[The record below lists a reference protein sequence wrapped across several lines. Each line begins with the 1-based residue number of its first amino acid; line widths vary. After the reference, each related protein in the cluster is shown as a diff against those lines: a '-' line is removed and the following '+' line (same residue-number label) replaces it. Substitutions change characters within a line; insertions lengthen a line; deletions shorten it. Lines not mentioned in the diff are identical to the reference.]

1 MSFFSELRRRNVIR
15 VAVAYSVVA
24 WLVAQVA
31 EMAFESFGTPDWA
44 MKTLLF
50 VLLMGL
56 PLALIFAW
64 AFEMTPDGI
73 KLEKDVDRSESITDT
88 TGRKLNYTII
98 GVLAIALILSLVS
111 RDWSQAPADVVIED
125 SETASEQSIAVL
137 PFVNMSDDREN
148 EFFSD
153 GISEELLNVLVKVEG
168 LRVASRTSSFSFK
181 GKDTPI
187 PEIAKALKVEH
198 VLEGSVRKAGDTIR
212 ITAQLIDV
220 KTDSHLWSETY
231 DRKYEDIFEI
241 QDEISAHIVDAL
253 KVALGSGEV
262 VRTTTHPTQDLE
274 AYEDYLHGRHLWQ
287 QRGGDNIRKAI
298 ELFED
303 ATSAD
308 PQFARAWS
316 SLASAHLTMPTYSQ
330 DRRETHYPLALQYA
344 EKALELDPSLA
355 EPHAVIAELL
365 RDNRKLIEAESH
377 YRKAIELEPKNA
389 TGYLWYSEH
398 LLAVGKS
405 RDGLNN
411 VLIALDL
418 DPYNPGVHSVVAA
431 AYLNLN
437 DLEMSR
443 RFTRS
448 SMDLGHPAGRFLLIW
463 LEIYDE
469 DYEVAR
475 DLIRQDE
482 RMGDPDHPLRL
493 VIAARED
500 ASQIDTLLARA
511 RQPDTPLFGK
521 ITVLTWFGRPAEAID
536 LLRNSEMAGNTWLTL
551 WDLGMAPLRAQP
563 GFVDLLIESG
573 TVDYWDATGWPER
586 CSRDGNSINC
596 T

>member
-15 VAVAYSVVA
+15 VALAYSVVA

-50 VLLMGL
+50 VLVMGL
-56 PLALIFAW
+56 PLALVIAW

-73 KLEKDVDRSESITDT
+73 KLEKDVVRSESITDT

-98 GVLAIALILSLVS
+98 AVLAIALVLSLVS
-111 RDWSQAPADVVIED
+111 RDWSQAPADVVAGD
-125 SETASEQSIAVL
+125 SAAAGAQSIAVL

-187 PEIAKALKVEH
+187 PEIAQALKVEH
-198 VLEGSVRKAGDTIR
+198 ILEGSVRKAGDTVR

-241 QDEISAHIVDAL
+241 QDEISAHIVAAL
-253 KVALGSGEV
+253 KVALGSGEI
-262 VRTTTHPTQDLE
+262 VRTTTQPTQDLA

-287 QRGGDNIRKAI
+287 QRGADNIRRAI

-303 ATSAD
+303 ATAAD
-308 PQFARAWS
+308 PNFARAWS
-316 SLASAHLTMPTYSQ
+316 SLASAHLTMPVYSG
-330 DRRETHYPLALQYA
+330 DPTETHLPLALQYA
-344 EKALELDPSLA
+344 EKALELDSSLA

-365 RDNRKLIEAESH
+365 RNNRKWIEAEPH
-377 YRKAIELEPKNA
+377 YRKAIELEPRNA

-398 LLAVGKS
+398 LLATGKS
-405 RDGLNN
+405 QDGLNN
-411 VLIALDL
+411 ALIALDL
-418 DPYNPGVHSVVAA
+418 DPYNPGVHSVLAS

-448 SMDLGHPAGRFLLIW
+448 AMELGHPAGRFLLAS

-469 DYEVAR
+469 NYAAAR
-475 DLIRQDE
+475 DLMRRDE
-482 RMGDPDHPLRL
+482 QLSAPDHPLWL

-500 ASQIDTLLARA
+500 AAQVDALLERA
-511 RQPDTPLFGK
+511 RQPDTPL
-521 ITVLTWFGRPAEAID
+521 IAEVSILTLFGRAAEAAD
-536 LLRNSEMAGNTWLTL
+536 LLQASEITGNIWLGL
-551 WDLGMAPLRAQP
+551 WELGLAPLRAQP
-563 GFVDLLIESG
+563 GFADLLMESG
-573 TVDYWDATGWPER
+573 IVAYWDATGWPER
-586 CSRDGNSINC
+586 CSRDGNSIHC